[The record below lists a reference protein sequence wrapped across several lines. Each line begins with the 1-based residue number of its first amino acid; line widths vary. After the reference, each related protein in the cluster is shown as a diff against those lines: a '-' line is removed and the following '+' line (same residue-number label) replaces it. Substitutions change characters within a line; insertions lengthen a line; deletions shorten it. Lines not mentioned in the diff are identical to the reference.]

1 MKKPEKTKNEG
12 DRLKELEAYDILN
25 AEQEG
30 DFDFLTKMAAQIC
43 NTEISLISLVTED
56 RQLFLS
62 HHGLEHKETCK
73 EYSFCA
79 HALHQPDKLF
89 IIENALEDER
99 FQDNPLVIQEPFIH
113 FYAGV
118 PLVNEN
124 GYALGTLCVIDSEP
138 KTLDVEQKKMLKSL
152 ANQVMKLLELRKKQI
167 ETSNINQEL
176 RRNLDLL
183 EETQQANKIGGWEL
197 DIATGKTI
205 WTEFVYHIH
214 EVPLDFKFDKKS
226 AIEFYHPNDREKI
239 SKAVENTI
247 ATGNRFDVT
256 CRLITA
262 KNNEIWVRSTGR
274 KVGDKLIGRHGNKGC
289 ISKIYPDEEMPS
301 FRPVSGGRDLR
312 ATFTPLGDAGEQGT
326 LVFLED
332 TAQLTER
339 AQRSGLNPGAE
350 IMSGTRVASSHKVD
364 LCQCPFS
371 PRCQPWSDQ
380 STTTVLLANALAS
393 SASRTRP
400 SWASAKEILAR

>member
-43 NTEISLISLVTED
+43 NTEISLISLFTED

-62 HHGLEHKETCK
+62 HHGLEHKETSK

-167 ETSNINQEL
+167 ETSNINHEL

-197 DIATGKTI
+197 DIATGETI
-205 WTEFVYHIH
+205 WTEFVYYIH
-214 EVPLDFKFDKKS
+214 EVPLDFKFDKK
-226 AIEFYHPNDREKI
+226 
-239 SKAVENTI
+239 V
-247 ATGNRFDVT
+247 
-256 CRLITA
+256 
-262 KNNEIWVRSTGR
+262 
-274 KVGDKLIGRHGNKGC
+274 
-289 ISKIYPDEEMPS
+289 
-301 FRPVSGGRDLR
+301 
-312 ATFTPLGDAGEQGT
+312 Q
-326 LVFLED
+326 
-332 TAQLTER
+332 
-339 AQRSGLNPGAE
+339 
-350 IMSGTRVASSHKVD
+350 
-364 LCQCPFS
+364 
-371 PRCQPWSDQ
+371 
-380 STTTVLLANALAS
+380 
-393 SASRTRP
+393 
-400 SWASAKEILAR
+400 